1 MAALRRRQRRQDQ
14 PDADPAAGLDL
25 DAVADAV
32 SAVAGV
38 ALASGPEPV
47 LAGSWPDAYTLTLD
61 TDDPPWDG
69 TLVARVCSPAVAAH
83 EAGWISALGEAGFP
97 VPEVVISAP
106 DQGVLAFRATAGV
119 NLAGCM
125 VDDLMALPKFLAA
138 FGQLHARLHALPVEG
153 PDGLEGVADGVD
165 PLVELY
171 ERAGTDAVRA
181 ALSAELAWLNTNRP
195 TGGTAVPC
203 HGDFNPV
210 HVYIEDGDTS
220 TAVPVNWTRARLAEP
235 AYDVAATVTAFWTS
249 PLYVESAMQRTALKM
264 VRDSLIGAYRKAY
277 DEAVAVPLDDEV
289 VDYWQAYHLVWLAA
303 GVVRRIQDEPVS
315 PWDSAAN
322 AHRPESALDDLRDR
336 FQELTEA

>member
-14 PDADPAAGLDL
+14 PDPDPAAGLDL
-25 DAVADAV
+25 GAVADAV

-47 LAGSWPDAYTLTLD
+47 LAGAGPDAYTLTLD
-61 TDDPPWDG
+61 TDDPPWDA
-69 TLVARVCSPAVAAH
+69 TLVARVAPVAVVTH

-97 VPEVVISAP
+97 VPDVVISAP
-106 DQGVLAFRATAGV
+106 DRGVLAFRATAGV

-138 FGQLHARLHALPVEG
+138 FGQLHARLHGLSGLPAEG
-153 PDGLEGVADGVD
+153 LAGVAD
-165 PLVELY
+165 PLDELDA
-171 ERAGTDAVRA
+171 RAGTDAVRA
-181 ALSAELAWLNTNRP
+181 ALSEELAWLDTHRP
-195 TGGTAVPC
+195 VGGTAVPC

-249 PLYVESAMQRTALKM
+249 PLYVESTMQRTALRM
-264 VRDSLIGAYRKAY
+264 VRDSLISAYLKAY
-277 DEAVAVPLDDEV
+277 GEATTAPLDDET
-289 VDYWQAYHLVWLAA
+289 VDYWQAYHLAWLAA

-315 PWDSAAN
+315 PWDPAAN
-322 AHRPESALDDLRDR
+322 AHRPEPALDDIRDR
-336 FQELTEA
+336 FRELTAG